1 MRKLLLTASVLAGL
15 AAPAA
20 LTTAHA
26 DQVPGM
32 RGIDHVAMTVPDLD
46 QAIAFFTDVL
56 GCSKPSYA
64 VGPFK
69 FNDDWMQVHLNVDPR
84 AEISK
89 LAMLRCFTGANV
101 ELFEYKAEG
110 QVKTE
115 PRNSDIGG
123 HHIGFYVDDEA
134 AAVAYLKGKGVKMLG
149 EPTPFDQG
157 PLAGETIDYFLT
169 PWGAQMEILSYPK
182 GLGYEAGAPVK
193 LWSTKDPSK

>member
-1 MRKLLLTASVLAGL
+1 MKHLLLAASLLAGL
-15 AAPAA
+15 AGAA
-20 LTTAHA
+20 RA
-26 DQVPGM
+26 DQVPGI
-32 RGIDHVAMTVPDLD
+32 RGIDHVAMTVPDLA
-46 QAIAFFTDVL
+46 QAIAFFDDVL

-69 FNDDWMQVHLNVDPR
+69 FDNDWMQVHLNVEPR
-84 AEISK
+84 AEITN

-101 ELFEYKAEG
+101 ELFEYKVAG

-134 AAVAYLKGKGVKMLG
+134 AAVAYLKSKGVKMLG
-149 EPTPFDQG
+149 DPTPFDAG

-169 PWGAQMEILSYPK
+169 PWGAQMELLSYPK

-193 LWSTKDPSK
+193 LWTPKDPAK

>member
-1 MRKLLLTASVLAGL
+1 MKHLLLAASVLAGVAG
-15 AAPAA
+15 AAR
-20 LTTAHA
+20 A
-26 DQVPGM
+26 DQVPGI
-32 RGIDHVAMTVPDLD
+32 RGIDHVAMTVPNLA
-46 QAIAFFTDVL
+46 QAIALFDDVL

-69 FNDDWMQVHLNVDPR
+69 FDNDWMQVHLNVEPR
-84 AEISK
+84 AEITN

-101 ELFEYKAEG
+101 ELFEYKVDG

-134 AAVAYLKGKGVKMLG
+134 AAVAYLKSKGVKMLG
-149 EPTPFDQG
+149 DPTPFDQG

-182 GLGYEAGAPVK
+182 GLGYEAGAPSK
-193 LWSTKDPSK
+193 LWTPKAPTE

>member
-1 MRKLLLTASVLAGL
+1 MKHLLLAASLLAGFAG
-15 AAPAA
+15 AAR
-20 LTTAHA
+20 A
-26 DQVPGM
+26 DQVPGI
-32 RGIDHVAMTVPDLD
+32 RGIDHVAMTVPDLA
-46 QAIAFFTDVL
+46 QAIAFFDDVL

-69 FNDDWMQVHLNVDPR
+69 FDNDWMQVHLNVEPR
-84 AEISK
+84 AEITN

-101 ELFEYKAEG
+101 ELFEYKVDG

-134 AAVAYLKGKGVKMLG
+134 AAVAYLKSKGVKMLG
-149 EPTPFDQG
+149 DPTPFDQG

-169 PWGAQMEILSYPK
+169 PWGAQMELLSYPK

-193 LWSTKDPSK
+193 LWTPKDPTK